1 MIEMELEE
9 AEHLLEAYDCCSD
22 ERRSTEIMSLLK
34 EILNPLILARNPMAL
49 RLKSGLPNLG
59 EERTLTEKE
68 FDSLHLE
75 LLKESSDGKCKEAQY
90 WYGCHLYEQREYE
103 DALKLYKESALQGY
117 APAQWCFGL
126 DTLNGVGVPK
136 DEVIGIHNIRLSAEQ
151 RYENA
156 VEFMIRES
164 SNNNYGLLSE
174 ETEKWKLILS
184 YIL

>member
-1 MIEMELEE
+1 
-9 AEHLLEAYDCCSD
+9 
-22 ERRSTEIMSLLK
+22 MSLVR
-34 EILNPLILARNPMAL
+34 PV
-49 RLKSGLPNLG
+49 
-59 EERTLTEKE
+59 
-68 FDSLHLE
+68 
-75 LLKESSDGKCKEAQY
+75 
-90 WYGCHLYEQREYE
+90 REYE
-103 DALKLYKESALQGY
+103 DALKLYKESALQGF